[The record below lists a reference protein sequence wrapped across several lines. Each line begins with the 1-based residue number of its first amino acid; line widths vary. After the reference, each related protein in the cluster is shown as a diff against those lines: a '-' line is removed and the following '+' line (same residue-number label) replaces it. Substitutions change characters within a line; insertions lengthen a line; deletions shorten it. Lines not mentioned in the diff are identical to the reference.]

1 MSERRRL
8 SLAVRVL
15 RAATEN
21 MDLIVWKGCSVGE
34 PNEQFAVEAEH
45 LKVQDPAKA
54 ATPCLQAMP
63 CVAPCVLPSGWGVRP
78 HSQLPSCLSALDLV

>member
-21 MDLIVWKGCSVGE
+21 MDLIVWKGCAVGE
-34 PNEQFAVEAEH
+34 PNEQFAVEAGH

-78 HSQLPSCLSALDLV
+78 HSPLLSCLSASRSS

>member
-1 MSERRRL
+1 MSERGRL

-78 HSQLPSCLSALDLV
+78 HPPHHSL